1 MPAISPDPVPGR
13 ALRRRRRPV
22 LATALALTAGLAVA
36 LAAPAGAHDAALK
49 RGSHGAAVVVLQQ
62 RLHLSTDGAFG
73 PQTERAVRRFQ
84 ARHRLTVDGI
94 VGARTAAALH
104 LRLAPAGRA
113 ARGHGARVHVPAI
126 LRRIAQCESGGNPRA
141 VSPGGSYRGKYQF
154 DRGTWRAMGGHGD
167 PARASEAEQDRRA
180 LALLHARGTAPWPN
194 CA

>member
-1 MPAISPDPVPGR
+1 MPAIRPAHLPGR
-13 ALRRRRRPV
+13 AVPRHRRTR
-22 LATALALTAGLAVA
+22 ATVLALTLGLAAA
-36 LAAPAGAHDAALK
+36 LSAPAGAHAAALK
-49 RGSHGAAVVVLQQ
+49 RGSRGPAVVALQQ
-62 RLHLSTDGAFG
+62 RLHVPSDGVFG

-84 ARHRLTVDGI
+84 ARHHLTVDGI

-104 LRLAPAGRA
+104 LRLAHASAHRHHGGRV
-113 ARGHGARVHVPAI
+113 RIPAI
-126 LRRIAQCESGGNPRA
+126 LQRIAQCESGGDPRA
-141 VSPGGSYRGKYQF
+141 VSPDGTYRGKYQF